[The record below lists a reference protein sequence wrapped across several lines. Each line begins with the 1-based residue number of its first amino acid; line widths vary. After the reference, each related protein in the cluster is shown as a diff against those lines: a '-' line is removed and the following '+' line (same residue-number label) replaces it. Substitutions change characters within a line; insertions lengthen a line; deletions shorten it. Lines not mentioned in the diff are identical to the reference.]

1 MEGKKSKTDELIINK
16 VIKVLCLGDGA
27 VGKTSLIRRFA
38 HNKFTKSYLETLGVD
53 ITDKIVTVT
62 KASENINL
70 KMVIWDIAGQD
81 RYKHYRSA
89 FYSGTE
95 ALIIVCDVTNPT
107 TFDNLQM
114 WKNEID
120 HYLGVRLP
128 TIFLANKCDL
138 SDQRKVM
145 NNEVL
150 QVGKLLQLD
159 KNQIFETSALEGDN
173 VKEAFYKLANV
184 SLG

>member
-1 MEGKKSKTDELIINK
+1 MQSNKDKSEELTINK

-62 KASENINL
+62 KANEKINL

-81 RYKHYRSA
+81 RYIHYRTA

-95 ALIIVCDVTNPT
+95 ALIIVADVTNPT
-107 TFDNLQM
+107 TFDNLQL
-114 WKNEID
+114 WKSEID
-120 HYLGVRLP
+120 HYLGVKLP

-145 NNEVL
+145 IDEIL
-150 QVGKLLQLD
+150 QVGKLLELD
-159 KNQIFETSALEGDN
+159 NNQIFESSALDGNN
-173 VKEAFYKLANV
+173 VTEAFYKLANE